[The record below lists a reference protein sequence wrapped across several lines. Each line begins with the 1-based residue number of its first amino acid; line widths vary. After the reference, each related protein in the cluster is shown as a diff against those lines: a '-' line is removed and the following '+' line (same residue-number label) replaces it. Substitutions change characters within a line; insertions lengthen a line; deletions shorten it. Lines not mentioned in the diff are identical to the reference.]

1 MMLSTACF
9 FIGMAMAACAMA
21 GYCCIHAG
29 AMSEHE
35 EMQAN
40 DNRKAIDGQRVRR
53 KWPEYLSYVRLQL
66 LDETEV
72 AAYAAG

>member
-1 MMLSTACF
+1 MLSTACF
-9 FIGMAMAACAMA
+9 FIGMAMMACAIV
-21 GYCCIHAG
+21 GYACIRVG

-53 KWPEYLSYVRLQL
+53 K
-66 LDETEV
+66 
-72 AAYAAG
+72 

>member
-40 DNRKAIDGQRVRR
+40 DNRKAIDGQRVPSRILR
-53 KWPEYLSYVRLQL
+53 TFPTAS
-66 LDETEV
+66 
-72 AAYAAG
+72 

>member
-1 MMLSTACF
+1 MSTACF

-35 EMQAN
+35 EMLAEGK
-40 DNRKAIDGQRVRR
+40 RE
-53 KWPEYLSYVRLQL
+53 P
-66 LDETEV
+66 
-72 AAYAAG
+72 

>member
-1 MMLSTACF
+1 MQSTICF
-9 FIGMAMAACAMA
+9 FIGMAMMACAIV
-21 GYCCIHAG
+21 GYVCIRVG

-53 KWPEYLSYVRLQL
+53 K
-66 LDETEV
+66 
-72 AAYAAG
+72 